1 MLNLFILNPSKEQR
15 TLLIKELKKH
25 PDAWE
30 EYQRVLKSEEEV
42 PLGEIML
49 VADRI
54 STQLI
59 AMSFSLTEKG
69 INPFALT
76 KSLGILHKIFLTNSL
91 SKEINMNWEL
101 NKITK
106 EEIEELE
113 IDEKLLEMMK

>member
-30 EYQRVLKSEEEV
+30 EYQRVLKSEKEV

-49 VADRI
+49 IADRI
-54 STQLI
+54 SKQLI

-76 KSLGILHKIFLTNSL
+76 KSLGILNKIFLTNSL